1 MKDAKI
7 KKNKKKQ
14 HNTKLETEKEKKELT
29 KMMEEKGGI
38 D

>member
-1 MKDAKI
+1 MKDAKM
-7 KKNKKKQ
+7 KKNK
-14 HNTKLETEKEKKELT
+14 KLETEKEKKKELT